1 VIGVRR
7 VLVAVLV
14 LGLASCGSLTDLRVI
29 AGRNGDPDAALE
41 AGVRRL
47 LAQPA
52 IGFDYSATTSIDRF
66 SVRMSGTVHPGTETW
81 VGRGLLTTRDAGD
94 SEEFEVRSIG
104 EDRWLGLSKRPG
116 AALCWF
122 PMPDDR
128 ELEGLPAIEAG
139 VPGFVTVLENLR
151 APRWQFGGEAW
162 LTARL
167 SLADAALLASTFEL
181 TTSEL
186 APPDDSY
193 GAVPLTVGIEDGVLH
208 DLTMTGTEFVASF
221 EQGGATL
228 SEEASSDLRTRN
240 MRLTFGGP
248 TEQVRAPDP
257 TRVYDGVHQR
267 RGCPKP
273 GSETEDA

>member
-1 VIGVRR
+1 MKR
-7 VLVAVLV
+7 VLVAVLI
-14 LGLASCGSLTDLRVI
+14 LGLASCSSLSDLHGI
-29 AGRNGDPDAALE
+29 AGRKGDPDAALE

-47 LAQPA
+47 LDQPA
-52 IGFDYSATTSIDRF
+52 IGFEYSAMTSVDEF
-66 SVRMSGTVHPGTETW
+66 SVSMSGTVHLGTETW
-81 VGRGLLTTRDAGD
+81 VGRGQLTTRNAGD

-128 ELEGLPAIEAG
+128 ELEGLPAIDAG
-139 VPGFVTVLENLR
+139 VPGFVSVLENLR
-151 APRWQFGGEAW
+151 APQWQFGDETW

-167 SLADAALLASTFEL
+167 SLADASLLASTFEL

-186 APPDDSY
+186 APAEDSY
-193 GAVPLTVGIEDGVLH
+193 GAVPLTVGLEDGVLH
-208 DLTMTGTEFVASF
+208 DLTMTGKELVAAF

-228 SEEASSDLRTRN
+228 SEEVSSDLRTRN

-248 TEQVRAPDP
+248 TQQVHAPDP

-273 GSETEDA
+273 GSETANA